1 MTNLNLMG
9 NFFAG
14 IIFTTIISGIVY
26 TIYPPN
32 KQPHRSNPPPTQ
44 NIGDQLSKMDFGS
57 SDRRY

>member
-1 MTNLNLMG
+1 MG